1 RALAKSPDERQE
13 TCAAFVEELEEA
25 ARRIGASQLPTPPA
39 LASDGVRVL
48 VFAPSDDV
56 RTTIVP
62 VLGRALRRFGS
73 AVEIEC
79 VERESD
85 FVRAFG
91 RSRADIVIVDDDAP
105 GRRADALVAGLRHAQ
120 GGRDAEVLLLGGNR
134 SAARLDE
141 LGARELPR
149 PLSSQVLGV
158 ALARMGDRIVE
169 RRARADRRE
178 P

>member
-1 RALAKSPDERQE
+1 M
-13 TCAAFVEELEEA
+13 
-25 ARRIGASQLPTPPA
+25 PTPPA
-39 LASDGVRVL
+39 SASDGVRVL
-48 VFAPSDDV
+48 ILASKDDDA

-62 VLGRALRRFGS
+62 VLGRALRHFGS
-73 AVEIEC
+73 GVEIEC

-85 FVRAFG
+85 LVRAFA

-105 GRRADALVAGLRHAQ
+105 GLRADAAVAGLRHAH
-120 GGRDAEVLLLGGNR
+120 GGRDVEVLLLGGNR

-149 PLSSQVLGV
+149 PLSSHILGV
-158 ALARMGDRIVE
+158 ALARMGDRIAE
-169 RRARADRRE
+169 RRARAHRRE